1 MSRPLVGVLLFRL
14 QEARRVLGDVEQA
27 AVLAR
32 WLIRREYLVTAKDLR
47 EGLPTAPPVDGVRWR
62 PLDDADI
69 PLVVATRPTLGE
81 AEVRHRLAEA
91 QQCWV
96 GWVGTRPVHWRWEAD
111 ADVFLPYLGRRLR
124 PNPGERWVVDVY
136 TDPAYRGR
144 GLYTASTALA
154 LQRAREHGRGH
165 LLGIVASWN
174 RPARHVMQVKVGRKV
189 IGAVGYW
196 QTGPWRR
203 YFASGA
209 VRFAPD
215 GAIGVDGGSPSLS
228 RPGPPAC

>member
-144 GLYTASTALA
+144 GLDRARAPACPRARPRPSAGNRRLVESSGAARHAGESRAQGDRRGGLLADGPVATLLRERRRAIRPRWRDRRGRRIALA
-154 LQRAREHGRGH
+154 Q
-165 LLGIVASWN
+165 
-174 RPARHVMQVKVGRKV
+174 PP
-189 IGAVGYW
+189 GAPCVL
-196 QTGPWRR
+196 T
-203 YFASGA
+203 
-209 VRFAPD
+209 
-215 GAIGVDGGSPSLS
+215 
-228 RPGPPAC
+228 